1 MSRNPTFPGIRSS
14 ALGHAFA
21 SAVVAHCRKWGS
33 DAARKDFLQ
42 KSDPSGLAALIY
54 RAVQA
59 PADTTTPDWAGGL
72 ISPQMVL
79 DYIGTLPQTAGAQ
92 ILGLAQV
99 QTPLYRDSRLIYRQ
113 TLDGTHQWV
122 AEGDPLPVVQLDIG
136 AGTFPQGKLAAIIV
150 ATTEL
155 IDAPHAASTLEQ
167 LLAEDAALSLD
178 AQLLNDTTA
187 TGHPEGLLAGAT
199 SVTGSADAATDV
211 KALLDAVPD
220 IMRPVF
226 VVSRPQSVGLF
237 AASLAANGRLVDAPL
252 LYSPKLKDGELMVM
266 DAADFAT
273 AGGASPQIETRRE
286 GFLHLDDD
294 PEPIAPATGGTT
306 VLASPTSSIFQQD
319 LVAIKSRLP
328 LGWGWR
334 RTGRVAKL
342 TGATW

>member
-1 MSRNPTFPGIRSS
+1 MSRNPQLPTMRSS
-14 ALGHAFA
+14 VLGHAFA
-21 SAVVAHCRKWGS
+21 IAVVAHARKWSS
-33 DAARKDFLQ
+33 DAAREVFLQ
-42 KSDPSGLAALIY
+42 KSDPSGLAVLILK
-54 RAVQA
+54 AAQN
-59 PADTTTPDWAGGL
+59 PADSVTSDWASGL

-99 QTPLYRDSRLIYRQ
+99 QTPLYQDSRLIYRQ

-122 AEGDPLPVVQLDIG
+122 VEGGPIPVVQLDIG
-136 AGTFPQGKLAAIIV
+136 AGTLVQGKLSAIVV

-155 IDAPHAASTLEQ
+155 IDAPNAASTLEQ

-178 AQLLNDTTA
+178 TALLSDTAA
-187 TGHPEGLLAGAT
+187 TDHPEGLLAGAV
-199 SVTGSADAATDV
+199 SVTGSASAEKDV
-211 KALLDAVPD
+211 KALLEAVPD
-220 IMRPVF
+220 ILRPVF
-226 VVSRPQSVGLF
+226 VSNRAQSVGLF
-237 AASLAANGRLVDAPL
+237 ASSLAANGRLVDCPL

-266 DAADFAT
+266 DAQDFAT

-286 GFLHLDDD
+286 GFLHLDDN
-294 PEPIAPATGGTT
+294 PQPIAPATGGTA
-306 VLASPTSSIFQQD
+306 VLASPTSSIYQQD